1 MEHQNTPPV
10 LPPAPLTFFE
20 RLTNSVILKLGV
32 ILFLVLLLLIPMSR
46 VEDLIHERK
55 DREQS
60 VSSEITSKW
69 GNRQVVSGP
78 IIGIPYTYSYTVNTT
93 DDKGQV
99 KSETHVEKDYVFL
112 VSKKLDVQSA
122 VTPSYLKRGIYQT
135 VVYNAMVTLGAEFDE
150 IDLSK
155 LDLQAD
161 DLEWDKA
168 RVFIGLSDLKGVKAV
183 PRLNMGQDGEEF
195 EVGNTDVSLFERTM
209 VAHIDLSDRSTKKK
223 FSIDLDIRGSRNLT
237 IFPTGNETSIVV
249 SGEWP
254 NPSFNG
260 GFLPEERT
268 VSENSFAANWRI
280 PSFSRKFPQQWK
292 GVQGMMYQVSNQEFT
307 DIAYAYS
314 ETPAASYHGQRVQQ
328 STEQDMVQV
337 NFLESVNN
345 YQKTMRVAKYGILVV
360 LLTLTSLFFT
370 EVIKKQRVHIIQYVL
385 IGCAMVLFYSL
396 LLAISEHIGFNW
408 AYLVSALATTM
419 LISAFIYGITKNQKI
434 AWIFSGILSAFYA
447 FIFSLMQLQDYSLIV
462 GTIGVFVI
470 LALLMRLSIRVNWYQ
485 FERK

>member
-69 GNRQVVSGP
+69 GNRQGVSGP

-161 DLEWDKA
+161 DLE
-168 RVFIGLSDLKGVKAV
+168 
-183 PRLNMGQDGEEF
+183 
-195 EVGNTDVSLFERTM
+195 
-209 VAHIDLSDRSTKKK
+209 
-223 FSIDLDIRGSRNLT
+223 
-237 IFPTGNETSIVV
+237 
-249 SGEWP
+249 
-254 NPSFNG
+254 
-260 GFLPEERT
+260 
-268 VSENSFAANWRI
+268 
-280 PSFSRKFPQQWK
+280 
-292 GVQGMMYQVSNQEFT
+292 
-307 DIAYAYS
+307 
-314 ETPAASYHGQRVQQ
+314 
-328 STEQDMVQV
+328 
-337 NFLESVNN
+337 
-345 YQKTMRVAKYGILVV
+345 
-360 LLTLTSLFFT
+360 
-370 EVIKKQRVHIIQYVL
+370 
-385 IGCAMVLFYSL
+385 
-396 LLAISEHIGFNW
+396 
-408 AYLVSALATTM
+408 
-419 LISAFIYGITKNQKI
+419 
-434 AWIFSGILSAFYA
+434 
-447 FIFSLMQLQDYSLIV
+447 
-462 GTIGVFVI
+462 
-470 LALLMRLSIRVNWYQ
+470 
-485 FERK
+485 